1 MERKKARRKRTGEK
15 FHRKAKTTL
24 HTGTRK
30 KLTGKSSWFKIKPR
44 DEEEER
50 MKKKEYAERI
60 ESEDEREKNQKSGME
75 SKKKDPK
82 AVIFV
87 PFTPGSALA
96 KELREVEEMLEKL
109 SGTRFKIVERAGIQ
123 LQRVISRTNPWAGSD
138 CQREDCMVCETRLE
152 TGDNK
157 GMACHRGA
165 ACMRPGVRHASRE
178 MRVRL

>member
-1 MERKKARRKRTGEK
+1 MSGSGGLLGLERKKARRKRTGEK

-24 HTGTRK
+24 HTRTRK

-60 ESEDEREKNQKSGME
+60 EDEREKNQKSGME
-75 SKKKDPK
+75 TKKKDPK

-87 PFTPGSALA
+87 PFTPGCALA

-123 LQRVISRTNPWAGSD
+123 LQRVISRTNPWAGSY

-152 TGDNK
+152 TCDNK
-157 GMACHRGA
+157 GMACHKRS
-165 ACMRPGVRHASRE
+165 CLYE
-178 MRVRL
+178 TW